1 MRDKIKQIMSAIFDV
16 PVDEIADSSS
26 PDTIEKW
33 DSLNHLNLVSSLEEE
48 FDVRFSDE
56 EITEML
62 NFQLIILILEQK
74 KQ

>member
-16 PVDEIADSSS
+16 PVDEITDSSS